1 VARSNRAALIKLNDV
16 QILSLSI
23 TNNAVPDSIPIQATK
38 RKIFTAMS
46 NVLCLCAKL
55 NLRGA
60 VNIIW
65 LHYKFKPTTIWLD
78 SSLLGILIPIFRL
91 ITPGV
96 RIICYFHNIER
107 TLVAARIK
115 TNKVYFLAY
124 IATAINEY
132 ISAKLSNVVLTTQS
146 SDALQ
151 IQKDYSIIC
160 TDVIPVSIE
169 DSFSPQ
175 CLHDNPLRNTRYVLF
190 VGSDFPPNIEA
201 LEFLDQKVAPLL
213 RNTRILAIGN
223 GLERH
228 GDIFR
233 NIIIRGRVEN
243 LQAYY
248 HYASAVVAPIFSGGG
263 MKVKIA
269 EALMHNKTI
278 ISTKFAAVG
287 YEEVNS
293 KVIVFARTPLEF
305 AVIIDAIA
313 QPKDQESRSYY
324 VKYYSAEAI
333 AIKINRIVQ
342 GGSESDTHNH

>member
-1 VARSNRAALIKLNDV
+1 
-16 QILSLSI
+16 
-23 TNNAVPDSIPIQATK
+23 
-38 RKIFTAMS
+38 
-46 NVLCLCAKL
+46 
-55 NLRGA
+55 
-60 VNIIW
+60 
-65 LHYKFKPTTIWLD
+65 
-78 SSLLGILIPIFRL
+78 
-91 ITPGV
+91 
-96 RIICYFHNIER
+96 
-107 TLVAARIK
+107 
-115 TNKVYFLAY
+115 
-124 IATAINEY
+124 
-132 ISAKLSNVVLTTQS
+132 
-146 SDALQ
+146 
-151 IQKDYSIIC
+151 
-160 TDVIPVSIE
+160 
-169 DSFSPQ
+169 
-175 CLHDNPLRNTRYVLF
+175 
-190 VGSDFPPNIEA
+190 
-201 LEFLDQKVAPLL
+201 
-213 RNTRILAIGN
+213 
-223 GLERH
+223 
-228 GDIFR
+228 
-233 NIIIRGRVEN
+233 VEN